1 MNKNTNI
8 DIKLNGNIQINVDDD
23 GVFEWLDYIVECIKA
38 KLLSIQDKGWE
49 SVKGSETFTSEW
61 VLGEDVASKVE
72 VNYER
77 T

>member
-1 MNKNTNI
+1 MANI

-23 GVFEWLDYIVECIKA
+23 EGFDWLDFLVDCIKA

-49 SVKGSETFTSEW
+49 SVKGSETFTSERII
-61 VLGEDVASKVE
+61 GGDVMDKIE

-77 T
+77 I